1 MDSRDLWLAL
11 VTVGAGAGLALMHRR
26 VKQLREDTDES
37 VQLARQ
43 MLALVHKH
51 DKQRIDG
58 LRDDLL
64 RANVRIDTLF
74 WRTHELSENDP
85 LNDPDLTP
93 NLREHFELGATPLSY
108 PTRFDQVRF
117 DEEDDDG

>member
-26 VKQLREDTDES
+26 INQLRADMADRVNLT
-37 VQLARQ
+37 RQ
-43 MLALVHKH
+43 MQALAHKSN
-51 DKQRIDG
+51 KQRIDG
-58 LRDDLL
+58 LRDDVL

-74 WRTHELSENDP
+74 WRTAGLSEHDP
-85 LNDPDLTP
+85 LNDPDITP
-93 NLREHFELGATPLSY
+93 NLREHFERGAIPLSF
-108 PTRFDQVRF
+108 PTWLDQVRF